1 MSNARNLANLLGT
14 GTQITTADIADGAFQ
29 ANKNLIINGAMQVAQ
44 WGNVSINDVNAY
56 GGPDRFVTWVNGTT
70 ATVNVSQ
77 SNNAP
82 DGFANSYRIE
92 TTSAGNFNAGS
103 SYQIWGQIFE
113 GQNLQGLAFGT
124 SSAKTVT
131 ASFWVRS
138 SQTGIMN
145 IEFRNQSASK
155 HNISQ
160 YTISSA
166 NTWEY
171 KTITFTGDT
180 ASGFANS
187 NALGAY
193 LIHWGKSGSS
203 FNTGTAP
210 TNGWVN
216 LSATNFAAG
225 ATLDYI
231 SGVGRYIEFT
241 GIQLEL
247 GDTATPFE
255 HRSYGEELARCQR
268 YYTSSFSGETTVGG
282 SHPANY
288 AGKAFSWCDQ
298 YGSSPDRVA
307 FNWNWSVQMRAT
319 PTITMYG
326 NQWTAA
332 RVSRYN
338 GGNTEYTIDYASGSS
353 RNGLGG
359 YYDVAAGATGDFVVA
374 YVEADAEL

>member
-14 GTQITTADIADGAFQ
+14 GTQITTADIADGAFR

-44 WGNVSINDVNAY
+44 RGNVSFNDANGY
-56 GGPDRFVTWVNGTT
+56 GGPDRFMAWVNGTT

-103 SYQIWGQIFE
+103 SYQIWGQLFE

-124 SSAKTVT
+124 PSAKTVT

-145 IEFRNQSASK
+145 IEFRNQSAIK

-216 LSATNFAAG
+216 LSTTNFAAG

-255 HRSYGEELARCQR
+255 HRLYGEELSLCHR
-268 YYTSSFSGETTVGG
+268 YYQDYTTNTGSGIYLNGTNEPSSEVLNSRFLPVVMRAGPTVVSPTSSSGTVGG
-282 SHPANY
+282 VGTDTRTLRYFTASGHTS
-288 AGKAFSWCDQ
+288 GGF
-298 YGSSPDRVA
+298 
-307 FNWNWSVQMRAT
+307 SVQFALD
-319 PTITMYG
+319 
-326 NQWTAA
+326 
-332 RVSRYN
+332 S
-338 GGNTEYTIDYASGSS
+338 
-353 RNGLGG
+353 
-359 YYDVAAGATGDFVVA
+359 
-374 YVEADAEL
+374 EL

>member
-14 GTQITTADIADGAFQ
+14 GTQITTADIADGVFQ

-44 WGNVSINDVNAY
+44 RGNVSIPDSNAY
-56 GGPDRFVTWVNGTT
+56 GGPDRFMTWVNGTT

-92 TTSAGNFNAGS
+92 TTSAGNFNAGG
-103 SYQIWGQIFE
+103 SYQIWGHTFE

-124 SSAKTVT
+124 PSAKTVT

-145 IEFRNQSASK
+145 IEFRNQSAGK

-203 FNTGTAP
+203 FNTGTVP

-216 LSATNFAAG
+216 LDVTNFAAG

-247 GDTATPFE
+247 GEQATPFE
-255 HRSYGEELARCQR
+255 HRSYGDELAACQR
-268 YYTSSFSGETTVGG
+268 YYESLKGAFYNNASTSHLMMFPYKVIKRAVPTVTRTANFWSGGESGPTLTVYNDTFVCSGATT
-282 SHPANY
+282 SY
-288 AGKAFSWCDQ
+288 
-298 YGSSPDRVA
+298 
-307 FNWNWSVQMRAT
+307 
-319 PTITMYG
+319 
-326 NQWTAA
+326 
-332 RVSRYN
+332 
-338 GGNTEYTIDYASGSS
+338 
-353 RNGLGG
+353 LGG
-359 YYDVAAGATGDFVVA
+359 WFTV
-374 YVEADAEL
+374 DAEI

>member
-1 MSNARNLANLLGT
+1 L
-14 GTQITTADIADGAFQ
+14 
-29 ANKNLIINGAMQVAQ
+29 
-44 WGNVSINDVNAY
+44 
-56 GGPDRFVTWVNGTT
+56 
-70 ATVNVSQ
+70 
-77 SNNAP
+77 
-82 DGFANSYRIE
+82 
-92 TTSAGNFNAGS
+92 
-103 SYQIWGQIFE
+103 FE

-124 SSAKTVT
+124 PSAKTVT

-145 IEFRNQSASK
+145 LEFRNQSAIK
-155 HNISQ
+155 HNIGQ

-216 LSATNFAAG
+216 LSNPNFAAG

-255 HRSYGEELARCQR
+255 HRSYADELARCQR
-268 YYTSSFSGETTVGG
+268 YYEKSPSGQWWSFSMNANGVASVYSNSNIPFKVEKRAAPAITQTSNGNNGTGISSLSTIGITTWGYTALG
-282 SHPANY
+282 
-288 AGKAFSWCDQ
+288 
-298 YGSSPDRVA
+298 VA
-307 FNWNWSVQMRAT
+307 QT
-319 PTITMYG
+319 T
-326 NQWTAA
+326 
-332 RVSRYN
+332 
-338 GGNTEYTIDYASGSS
+338 D
-353 RNGLGG
+353 
-359 YYDVAAGATGDFVVA
+359 A
-374 YVEADAEL
+374 YVIDSFIAQSEL

>member
-1 MSNARNLANLLGT
+1 MGGGIMAVVINGT
-14 GTQITTADIADGAFQ
+14 TGVDKVQDGSIGTADLASGAVTAAKLNVGQ
-29 ANKNLIINGAMQVAQ
+29 IGGRRNLIINGAMQVAQ
-44 WGNVSINDVNAY
+44 RGTVSFNDANGY
-56 GGPDRFVTWVNGTT
+56 GGPDRFMAWVNGTT
-70 ATVNVSQ
+70 GTVNVSQ

-82 DGFANSYRIE
+82 DGFSNSYRIE
-92 TTSAGNFNAGS
+92 TTSAGNFSAGG
-103 SYQIWGQIFE
+103 SYQIWGQLFE

-145 IEFRNQSASK
+145 IEFRNNSASK

-160 YTISSA
+160 YTINSA

-180 ASGFANS
+180 VSGFANS

-203 FNTGTAP
+203 YNTGTAP
-210 TNGWVN
+210 TSGWVS
-216 LSATNFAAG
+216 LSSTNFAAG

-241 GIQLEL
+241 GIQFEV

-255 HRSYGEELARCQR
+255 HRSYGEELALCQR
-268 YYTSSFSGETTVGG
+268 YFQRKVVPQDYNDSLNNSAQYSSFDL
-282 SHPANY
+282 ANT
-288 AGKAFSWCDQ
+288 
-298 YGSSPDRVA
+298 
-307 FNWNWSVQMRAT
+307 MRANGTVSVRTQIRYWTSGNAANTT
-319 PTITMYG
+319 PTLYG
-326 NQWTAA
+326 YSDHILMT
-332 RVSRYN
+332 
-338 GGNTEYTIDYASGSS
+338 
-353 RNGLGG
+353 
-359 YYDVAAGATGDFVVA
+359 ATGLTSGRGWIDGEVNV
-374 YVEADAEL
+374 DAEL